1 LTLAASDGQRQC
13 KGRLLPGAP
22 VRLSVN
28 PSIDSGSE
36 VQLHG
41 LLQLTRRQQISSS
54 AAGSVNVVIRGG
66 SPQNCLTLMSGHF
79 TVIILAVVGITYDT
93 RAVGLYIARPTNAAI
108 GRSPE
113 RRRAATSNKPTNS
126 IKLPNDVINHD
137 LQRRR
142 RKHVLL
148 LALVQ
153 STGFKGCIIRW
164 DVASQRST
172 PVSLTSGIRRRRRR
186 RCTMQQF
193 PQQRLSAN

>member
-1 LTLAASDGQRQC
+1 VCIELSINMHYTPTTDSRGVLESISYASAR
-13 KGRLLPGAP
+13 KTSYSSVLL
-22 VRLSVN
+22 R
-28 PSIDSGSE
+28 
-36 VQLHG
+36 
-41 LLQLTRRQQISSS
+41 
-54 AAGSVNVVIRGG
+54 VVAESCSYR
-66 SPQNCLTLMSGHF
+66 NCNRPI

-93 RAVGLYIARPTNAAI
+93 LTVSIARPTNAAI

-113 RRRAATSNKPTNS
+113 QRRAATSNKPTNS
-126 IKLPNDVINHD
+126 IKLPNDVINHN

-164 DVASQRST
+164 DVASQRSA
-172 PVSLTSGIRRRRRR
+172 PMSLTSGIRRRRRR
-186 RCTMQQF
+186 RCTVQQF